1 MRRRVWILGGLGVVG
16 LGLLL
21 GGGSGWATVLTNTV
35 LQTPPG
41 VYFGT
46 GNANTH
52 YTVDDEGGIELG
64 LKAFLAYGPDVI
76 VPAGVGGNVYRVPA
90 GVQAGGPGDG
100 RALWDVAYSVDL
112 TGAGL
117 NLSNVNALISVQDL
131 TAGTPAVDIPLGA
144 IGDNSFYPF
153 GSDGSTAEGE
163 QNAESPS
170 FLPGFD
176 PNALHD
182 YQVTLTVKNSQ
193 GNTVLA
199 QEGVEVDV
207 ASPSP
212 AATPLPRAAGM
223 GMAVLGVMMGLGMWG
238 RRREKLG

>member
-1 MRRRVWILGGLGVVG
+1 MRRRVWILGGLAVLA
-16 LGLLL
+16 LGMAW
-21 GGGSGWATVLTNTV
+21 GGGSGWATVLTNAA

-64 LKAFLAYGPDVI
+64 LKAFLAFGPDII
-76 VPAGVGGNVYRVPA
+76 VPAGAGGNVYTVPA
-90 GVQAGGPGDG
+90 GSQAGGPGAG

-112 TGAGL
+112 TGTPI
-117 NLSNVNALISVQDL
+117 NLSNVNAVLSVQDL
-131 TAGTPAVDIPLGA
+131 TLGTAAVNIPIGA
-144 IGDNSFYPF
+144 IGDNAFYPF
-153 GSDGSTAEGE
+153 GSDGTDAKGE

-176 PNALHD
+176 ENAPHN
-182 YQVTLTVKNSQ
+182 YAVTLTVKNSA
-193 GNTVLA
+193 GNAVLA
-199 QEGVEVDV
+199 QEGIEVDV
-207 ASPSP
+207 SP

-223 GMAVLGVMMGLGMWG
+223 GMAVLAGMVGLGGVGLW
-238 RRREKLG
+238 RRRGAVG